1 MLELLTRIIRVL
13 FPPAFTIT
21 LEDGVARSTQG
32 KVTGRAVSGF
42 TDVARQQAIAK
53 GRIYG
58 VRKGGS
64 ILLQFSSN
72 ISAPDRQRF
81 RNVWQ
86 MNR

>member
-21 LEDGVARSTQG
+21 LEEGVARSTQG

-42 TDVARQQAIAK
+42 TDVAKQQGIAK

-58 VRKGGS
+58 VRRGKTV
-64 ILLQFSSN
+64 LLRFSSN
-72 ISAPDRQRF
+72 IPSSARQRF

-86 MNR
+86 MTK